1 MTDLPRPW
9 IYAVEITGENCS
21 LLELSQRTRNHFR
34 IRADEHEIALESSAR
49 IVVRFT
55 DLDAASRFFF
65 NEGGRFVKL
74 QNAPPD
80 APEQPQRIDLQCPTS
95 SIIQRE

>member
-1 MTDLPRPW
+1 MEAMTDLPRPW
-9 IYAVEITGENCS
+9 IYAVEISGQESS
-21 LLELSQRTRNHFR
+21 LAELSQRARSHFL
-34 IRADEHEIALESSAR
+34 IRGDEHEIALEAPAR

-74 QNAPPD
+74 PNAPAD
-80 APEQPQRIDLQCPTS
+80 APDVLPS
-95 SIIQRE
+95 SGS